1 MKMRTLILV
10 MAISGFLGVGC
21 RIVTDAVT
29 GQQTRVL
36 DPNSSLVIGGEAAA
50 QMVAGYLPF
59 LGPLGAAAG
68 GIILGILGAWRKV
81 KPSLTTARTEAEHYH
96 AVAAA
101 TVAGVEEFK
110 TTNPEQW
117 ESLGALLSAKAKEQG
132 IDPRVLENVIRAL
145 RGLPAKA

>member
-1 MKMRTLILV
+1 MRTFILMMV
-10 MAISGFLGVGC
+10 VSGFFTGVGC

-50 QMVAGYLPF
+50 QVAAGIAPF
-59 LGPLGAAAG
+59 LGPMGAAAG
-68 GIILGILGAWRKV
+68 GIILGVLGAWRKV
-81 KPSLTTARTEAEHYH
+81 KPSLTVARTEAEHYH

-117 ESLGALLSAKAKEQG
+117 EALGALLSAKAKEQG
-132 IDPRVLENVIRAL
+132 IDPRLIENVIRAL